1 MNMADQVI
9 AVLGGTGAQGGGV
22 VDALLKGRRLR
33 ARVAVRNPD
42 SDAAQSLAKRG
53 VELVKADLLDIGSMR
68 PVFEGA
74 YGAFVVTNF
83 WDPAQMQSE
92 TTIGTA
98 LVKAARAAGV
108 HHLIWSTLPDCEKL
122 SGGRFKVLHF
132 TNKARVDAAVEAAAF
147 PRHTF
152 VQAPMYFQN
161 FVGRMRPEPLP
172 SGGRGWAVPMDLAAR
187 VMHAGDVTEVGRAV
201 AAAFAAGDRLSNGS
215 YLDVCGGTYS
225 WNDFVATLNGLGHDL
240 KVVRVPADAYDK
252 FFSGAH
258 ELREMFEYYEQYT
271 YFGPEAGK
279 RIAAANALVPDGFT
293 SFADW
298 AKIHMKAG

>member
-1 MNMADQVI
+1 MADQVI

-33 ARVAVRNPD
+33 ARVAVRNPE

-74 YGAFVVTNF
+74 YGAFVATNF
-83 WDPAQMQSE
+83 WDPGQMQSE

-132 TNKARVDAAVEAAAF
+132 TNKARVDAAVEAASF

-152 VQAPMYFQN
+152 VQAAMYFQN
-161 FVGRMRPEPLP
+161 SSAGCAP
-172 SGGRGWAVPMDLAAR
+172 SRSP
-187 VMHAGDVTEVGRAV
+187 
-201 AAAFAAGDRLSNGS
+201 AAAA
-215 YLDVCGGTYS
+215 V
-225 WNDFVATLNGLGHDL
+225 
-240 KVVRVPADAYDK
+240 
-252 FFSGAH
+252 
-258 ELREMFEYYEQYT
+258 
-271 YFGPEAGK
+271 GPFPWISPRG
-279 RIAAANALVPDGFT
+279 
-293 SFADW
+293 
-298 AKIHMKAG
+298 